1 MMSVKES
8 LKQTQQNIGKYVYTY
23 KTLLGDVDLSDG
35 KGNIRFFDSPEE
47 ARKAGGNRPCWKVSR
62 INKVE
67 GYDPNTETING
78 KEI

>member
-23 KTLLGDVDLSDG
+23 KTPLGDVDLSDG

-47 ARKAGGNRPCWKVSR
+47 ARKAGGNRPC
-62 INKVE
+62 
-67 GYDPNTETING
+67 
-78 KEI
+78 